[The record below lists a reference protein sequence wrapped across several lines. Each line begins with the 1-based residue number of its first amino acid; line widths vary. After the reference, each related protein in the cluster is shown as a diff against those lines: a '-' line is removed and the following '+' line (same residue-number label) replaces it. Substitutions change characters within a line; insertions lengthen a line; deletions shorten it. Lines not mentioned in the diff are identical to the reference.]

1 MKLEKFEIEENFKEK
16 LNQLK
21 ISMEK
26 NKINQNFGDICIKSE
41 DFGSHIQRIAP
52 KNHSTDI
59 KESLNTE
66 QSEPEKLT
74 FRKCV

>member
-26 NKINQNFGDICIKSE
+26 NKINQNT
-41 DFGSHIQRIAP
+41 
-52 KNHSTDI
+52 NNSTNAMD
-59 KESLNTE
+59 E
-66 QSEPEKLT
+66 
-74 FRKCV
+74 V